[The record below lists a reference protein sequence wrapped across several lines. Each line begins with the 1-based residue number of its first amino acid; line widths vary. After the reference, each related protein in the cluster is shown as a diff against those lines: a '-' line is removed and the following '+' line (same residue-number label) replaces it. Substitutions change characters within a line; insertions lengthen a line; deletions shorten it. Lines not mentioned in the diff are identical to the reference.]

1 MKDLVGTYS
10 VQEILLFIVTFAL
23 AIKGFVSF
31 WDWGYARLKQV
42 FKKET
47 DQEQEMDSIQ
57 EQIDVHRKEYD
68 TLRDNQIQL
77 QDILNKLTDK
87 VNLLIDSDKDDIKSF
102 ITERHHHFCYQEEWI
117 DDYSLDCIERRYK
130 HYTDEG
136 GNSFIHDL
144 MEELRALPKKPRI
157 KTKIR

>member
-10 VQEILLFIVTFAL
+10 AQEILLFLVTFAL

-31 WDWGYARLKQV
+31 WDWGYERLKKV

-47 DQEQEMDSIQ
+47 DQENEMDAIQ
-57 EQIDVHRKEYD
+57 EQIDEHKREYEILKE
-68 TLRDNQIQL
+68 NQGQL
-77 QDILNKLTDK
+77 QNTLTNLMEK

-102 ITERHHHFCYQEEWI
+102 ITERHHHFCYQEQWI
-117 DDYSLDCIERRYK
+117 DDYSLDCIEKRYK

-136 GNSFIHDL
+136 GNSFIEDL
-144 MEELRALPKKPRI
+144 MEELRELPKQPPQD
-157 KTKIR
+157 